1 MSSPQERV
9 RQDLEVSGVDRT
21 YFAPAGLFEP
31 GEDDPVVDAS
41 GNSRISIEDAI
52 ASVEELENPKHRGS
66 VSRLADSSAEAG
78 RTGG

>member
-1 MSSPQERV
+1 M
-9 RQDLEVSGVDRT
+9 DRT

-41 GNSRISIEDAI
+41 GNTRLSIEDYAI
-52 ASVEELENPKHRGS
+52 ASVNELENPKHRGS
-66 VSRLADSSAEAG
+66 VSQLADSSAEAG

>member
-1 MSSPQERV
+1 MSSPQGRV

-52 ASVEELENPKHRGS
+52 ASVEELENPKRRGS

>member
-1 MSSPQERV
+1 M
-9 RQDLEVSGVDRT
+9 DRT

-52 ASVEELENPKHRGS
+52 ASVEELENPKRRGS